1 MFSKS
6 FQGALHSYS
15 FRIAVLYVLFFL
27 VSTLILFVFI
37 FFTGTRSATEQL
49 DETLRSDKTA
59 FAERFVQSDLN
70 GLIRLVNA
78 RVQGQGRDSVYSL
91 ISSNKEIIAGNL
103 ANWPEKLLFQGP
115 VEFEIASSP
124 GTPTPTSFRGEVIKL
139 PDGYSL
145 LIARSRQRI
154 ANAQHRLINTFSWAA
169 IITLILGLI
178 GGYLLSKRAVR
189 RISSISRLC
198 RTIVDGDIS
207 QRLSIAHPAQDDLD
221 DLTLNINSMLDKI
234 EGLMG
239 EIVQVSDNIAH
250 DMRTPLSNL
259 RLKLE
264 SIEAHANPDSPLL
277 AELHE
282 SINDADS
289 IIATFNALLR
299 ISKLQAGNKVARFNT
314 LNVNALLEDV
324 VELYTPLAEDKQQNL
339 QFQAGKEINVSGDRD
354 LLFQAVANLL
364 DNAIK
369 YTPDQ
374 GQIQIQLQTHASGG
388 VSIVLCDNGPGV
400 PESELNKLSHRFYRV
415 DSSRS
420 LPGNGLGLSLV
431 NAIASLHKAELS
443 FSLNKTGGLC
453 AHFIFPER
461 TESGF

>member
-1 MFSKS
+1 MISKS
-6 FQGALHSYS
+6 LKGALHSYS
-15 FRIAVLYVLFFL
+15 FRIALLYVLFFL

-37 FFTGTRSATEQL
+37 FYNGTRSATEQL
-49 DETLRSDKTA
+49 DETLRSDKIA

-78 RVQGQGRDSVYSL
+78 RVQGQGQDSVYSL
-91 ISSNKEIIAGNL
+91 ISSEKEIIAGNL
-103 ANWPEKLLFQGP
+103 ANWPQKLLPQGL
-115 VEFEIASSP
+115 VEFTITHSP
-124 GTPTPTSFRGEVIKL
+124 GKAKSTSFRGEVIKL

-154 ANAQHRLINTFSWAA
+154 ANAQHRLVNTFSWAA
-169 IITLILGLI
+169 IITLILGLS

-189 RISSISRLC
+189 RISNISRLC

-207 QRLSIAHPAQDDLD
+207 QRLSIVHPVQDDLD

-234 EGLMG
+234 ERLMG
-239 EIVQVSDNIAH
+239 EIIQVSDNIAH

-264 SIEAHANPDSPLL
+264 LIEAQAASDSPVRAPLQ
-277 AELHE
+277 E
-282 SINDADS
+282 SISDTDS
-289 IIATFNALLR
+289 IIDTFNALLR
-299 ISKLQAGNKVARFNT
+299 ISKLQAGNKAAQFKS
-314 LNVNALLEDV
+314 LNISALLEDV
-324 VELYTPLAEDKQQNL
+324 LELYMPLAEDKQQSL
-339 QFQAGKEINVSGDRD
+339 QLQADEEIIISGDRD

-369 YTPDQ
+369 YTPEL
-374 GQIQIQLQTHASGG
+374 GQIRVQLQRPESGG
-388 VSIVLCDNGPGV
+388 ISIVLCDNGPGV
-400 PESELNKLSHRFYRV
+400 PESEVDKLCHRFYRV

-431 NAIASLHKAELS
+431 NAIATLHKAELA
-443 FSLNKTGGLC
+443 FSPNQASGLC
-453 AHFIFPER
+453 VHFTFPAR
-461 TESGF
+461 TNPGL